1 MFNLFK
7 KRQEEKS
14 VDSKPADVNV
24 AANEEVKPAKPKKP
38 RTPRPPRP
46 QPTAQQIGPK
56 ELATQRGEPWVQIIN
71 LELDP
76 NNMGNGA
83 IELDWNDIFVARL
96 VKAGFRG
103 KDDHQIVDQWFTT
116 VCRNIVLE
124 TFEQEMADPDRRSTS
139 KRRLDDGRSEFS

>member
-1 MFNLFK
+1 MFNFFK
-7 KRQEEKS
+7 KQQKETPVPQE
-14 VDSKPADVNV
+14 PAPIE
-24 AANEEVKPAKPKKP
+24 AAAEEIKPAKPKKP
-38 RTPRPPRP
+38 RAPRKPKP
-46 QPTAQQIGPK
+46 QATSQQISPK

-103 KDDHQIVDQWFTT
+103 KDEHQIVDQWFTT

-124 TFEQEMADPDRRSTS
+124 TFEQEMADPDRRLTT
-139 KRRLDDGRSEFS
+139 KRKLDGGRSEFS

>member
-1 MFNLFK
+1 MFNFFK
-7 KRQEEKS
+7 KRQEETPVPKETAP
-14 VDSKPADVNV
+14 VEAAAEEIKPV
-24 AANEEVKPAKPKKP
+24 KPKKP
-38 RTPRPPRP
+38 RAPRKPKVEAPN
-46 QPTAQQIGPK
+46 QQISPK

-124 TFEQEMADPDRRSTS
+124 TFEQEMADPDRRLTT
-139 KRRLDDGRSEFS
+139 KRKLDGGRSEFS

>member
-1 MFNLFK
+1 MFNFFK
-7 KRQEEKS
+7 KRQEEK
-14 VDSKPADVNV
+14 PAPVEV
-24 AANEEVKPAKPKKP
+24 AAEEVKPAKPKKP
-38 RTPRPPRP
+38 RAPRKPKPETVAP
-46 QPTAQQIGPK
+46 QISPK
-56 ELATQRGEPWVQIIN
+56 ELATQRGEPWVQIMN

-96 VKAGFRG
+96 IKAGFRG

-124 TFEQEMADPDRRSTS
+124 TFEQEMADPDRRLTS

>member
-1 MFNLFK
+1 MFNFFK
-7 KRQEEKS
+7 KRQEETPLPKES
-14 VDSKPADVNV
+14 APVEATAEEIKPV
-24 AANEEVKPAKPKKP
+24 KPKKP
-38 RTPRPPRP
+38 RAPRKPKVEAPS
-46 QPTAQQIGPK
+46 QQISPK

-124 TFEQEMADPDRRSTS
+124 TFEQEMADPDRRLTT
-139 KRRLDDGRSEFS
+139 KRKLDGGRSEFS

>member
-1 MFNLFK
+1 MFNFFK
-7 KRQEEKS
+7 KRQEEKPVPQEPAAVEPS
-14 VDSKPADVNV
+14 VG
-24 AANEEVKPAKPKKP
+24 EVKPTKPKKP
-38 RTPRPPRP
+38 RAPRKPKPEI
-46 QPTAQQIGPK
+46 TNQQISPK
-56 ELATQRGEPWVQIIN
+56 ELASQRGEPWVQIIN

-124 TFEQEMADPDRRSTS
+124 TFEQEMADPDRRLTT
-139 KRRLDDGRSEFS
+139 KRKLDGGRSEFS